1 MTGLLMFQD
10 AHDAAQI
17 HRLLHGSREKK
28 KPEKDPGHAQVFP
41 KSQYQ
46 YDLNV
51 CTTKKEYTQNVYQL
65 PSKISASLCLIS
77 KMKLFRKPNT

>member
-1 MTGLLMFQD
+1 M
-10 AHDAAQI
+10 AVE
-17 HRLLHGSREKK
+17 RKK

-41 KSQYQ
+41 KSEYQ
-46 YDLNV
+46 YDLNL
-51 CTTKKEYTQNVYQL
+51 CTTKKEYTQNVYQP